1 MVMCRPPVGPTSSTS
16 VKRLHG
22 WLMTR
27 RNYPE
32 EDRAELYR
40 EPPQYY
46 PKRAPSP
53 AKASSSFFFSSSAG
67 FSSFFL
73 ASAGAAAGAAGGA
86 IIIELA
92 DFRASSMLTSDN
104 AATRALTWAS
114 SACPPAAETIFL
126 TFSSF
131 TGCAHE

>member
-1 MVMCRPPVGPTSSTS
+1 IAESKAFGVPTRLGGNALKKTVRSYTASLLTILSEKSPESSQG
-16 VKRLHG
+16 L
-22 WLMTR
+22 
-27 RNYPE
+27 
-32 EDRAELYR
+32 
-40 EPPQYY
+40 
-46 PKRAPSP
+46 
-53 AKASSSFFFSSSAG
+53 FFLLLLVLGRFLV
-67 FSSFFL
+67 FFL
-73 ASAGAAAGAAGGA
+73 ASAGVAAGAAGGP

-92 DFRASSMLTSDN
+92 DFRASSILTSDN